1 MLISIIIINTM
12 SKSKSINSQWQWKDH
27 KKQKKL
33 FNLMSLSNN
42 VILNKK
48 DNNFRIKKLHKI
60 RTILCKIKLLW
71 VINLLNLIQEVML
84 NNNKI
89 KITNYLA
96 INNSKI
102 KFFKNQYKELE
113 KGMKIIVQHLVR
125 IIFF

>member
-1 MLISIIIINTM
+1 
-12 SKSKSINSQWQWKDH
+12 
-27 KKQKKL
+27 
-33 FNLMSLSNN
+33 
-42 VILNKK
+42 
-48 DNNFRIKKLHKI
+48 
-60 RTILCKIKLLW
+60 
-71 VINLLNLIQEVML
+71 ML